1 MSRQVSMQFG
11 KSATSNNN
19 SSSVGFGAVLIG
31 TDSSANTSQSSF
43 ELTDSLQNYRGIQV
57 LALMNWSSASNIK
70 YLLSP
75 IIPTAILD
83 ATQDYGILA
92 FRQPATGSN
101 NYNIE
106 ITVTKVDE
114 THLKLEKGNNTYD
127 FRTVY
132 IYGIK

>member
-1 MSRQVSMQFG
+1 MARQVAMQFG
-11 KSATSNNN
+11 KSGTSNNN

-31 TDSSANTSQSSF
+31 TDSSANTSQSNF

-57 LALMNWSSASNIK
+57 LALMNWASTSNIR

-83 ATQDYGILA
+83 ATQDYGVLA
-92 FRQPATGSN
+92 FRQPATGSDN
-101 NYNIE
+101 SNLQLH
-106 ITVTKVDE
+106 VTKVDD